1 MLRHRPGPVALLA
14 AAAIMPAALLE
25 TLGSSTVPV
34 GGLEHLVAGGVT
46 ALVAAVASGSLTATA
61 VRRRDAQT
69 ALLGTAFS
77 TMTSMLAVHALAT
90 PGVLF
95 GMNGVVALAGGLS
108 LPAGAGVLA
117 LSALPG
123 LRSTRRM
130 GRLLA
135 LQAALAAGVA
145 GLGAGG
151 PAPRRMGRLLALQA
165 ALAAGVAGLG
175 AVGLAWPALVPAVP
189 TTGSRAAL
197 TLMAVGLAL
206 FALLANRALRTYA
219 LTRRADDL
227 VVAVGCAWLA
237 VASIATLTRAPG
249 TAGFYLGHLLEV
261 SGVLLLGVPVALDLR
276 RGAASRP
283 LVGDLTAA
291 EVVAAEEAY
300 LGARVRALMVRLA
313 DHDGSTEGHSRRVAL
328 LAVQVGETLGLAPA
342 TLRHLAVGGLLH
354 DIGKL
359 AVSGEILRK
368 PGKLTDAE
376 YDAVK
381 RHPAAGVELLRELGG
396 FPAGVHALV
405 GEHHERLD
413 GGGYPLGRTG
423 AELEIGPRILAACD
437 VYDALVSD
445 RVYREA
451 WTAERALSLLREQA
465 ASAFDA
471 ACVES
476 LARVVGLA
484 PVAAPAVAHGLGAPV
499 IRLA

>member
-1 MLRHRPGPVALLA
+1 MLRHRPGPIALLA

-25 TLGSSTVPV
+25 TLGSSTVNA
-34 GGLEHLVAGGVT
+34 GGLEHLVVVGVT

-130 GRLLA
+130 ARLLA
-135 LQAALAAGVA
+135 LQAALAVGV
-145 GLGAGG
+145 G
-151 PAPRRMGRLLALQA
+151 
-165 ALAAGVAGLG
+165 GLG
-175 AVGLAWPALVPAVP
+175 AVGLAWPALVPPVP

-197 TLMAVGLAL
+197 TLMAVGFAL

-227 VVAVGCAWLA
+227 VVAVGCACLA
-237 VASIATLTRAPG
+237 FASIATLTRAPG

-283 LVGDLTAA
+283 LVGDLRAA

-328 LAVQVGETLGLAPA
+328 LAVQVGETLGLPPA

-359 AVSGEILRK
+359 AVPGEILRK

-381 RHPAAGVELLRELGG
+381 RHPAAGVQLLRELGG
-396 FPAGVHALV
+396 FPAGVPALV
-405 GEHHERLD
+405 GEPHQRLD

-465 ASAFDA
+465 GTAFDA
-471 ACVES
+471 TCVES

-484 PVAAPAVAHGLGAPV
+484 PVAAPAVARGVGAPA

>member
-1 MLRHRPGPVALLA
+1 MLRHRPGPIALLA
-14 AAAIMPAALLE
+14 AAAILPAALLE

-34 GGLEHLVAGGVT
+34 GGLEHLLVVGVT
-46 ALVAAVASGSLTATA
+46 ALVAAIASGRLTATA

-135 LQAALAAGVA
+135 LQAALAAGV
-145 GLGAGG
+145 
-151 PAPRRMGRLLALQA
+151 
-165 ALAAGVAGLG
+165 VGLG
-175 AVGLAWPALVPAVP
+175 AVGLAWPAVVPAVP

-206 FALLANRALRTYA
+206 FGLLANRALRTYA

-328 LAVQVGETLGLAPA
+328 LAVQVGETLGLPGAP
-342 TLRHLAVGGLLH
+342 LRHLAVGGLLH

-359 AVSGEILRK
+359 SIAAEILRK
-368 PGKLTDAE
+368 PEKLTDAE

-381 RHPAAGVELLRELGG
+381 RHPAAGVQLLRELGG
-396 FPAGVHALV
+396 FPAAAHALV

-465 ASAFDA
+465 GSAFDA
-471 ACVES
+471 AAS
-476 LARVVGLA
+476 SRSRASSGSHPSRRPRSRTGSAR
-484 PVAAPAVAHGLGAPV
+484 
-499 IRLA
+499 RR

>member
-1 MLRHRPGPVALLA
+1 MIRHRPGPLVLLA
-14 AAAIMPAALLE
+14 AAAVLPGALLE
-25 TLGSSTVPV
+25 TLGSSTLPV
-34 GGLEHLVAGGVT
+34 GGLEHLVVVGVT
-46 ALVAAVASGSLTATA
+46 ALVAALASGRLTATA

-77 TMTSMLAVHALAT
+77 TMTAMLAVHALAT

-108 LPAGAGVLA
+108 LPAGAAVLA

-123 LRSTRRM
+123 LRDTRRM
-130 GRLLA
+130 GPLLA
-135 LQAALAAGVA
+135 LQGALVA
-145 GLGAGG
+145 CVVGLGTA
-151 PAPRRMGRLLALQA
+151 
-165 ALAAGVAGLG
+165 
-175 AVGLAWPALVPAVP
+175 GLAWPSLVPPVP
-189 TTGSRAAL
+189 QSGSRAAL

-206 FALLANRALRTYA
+206 FALLANRAMRTFA

-227 VVAVGCAWLA
+227 VVAVGCVWLA

-249 TAGFYLGHLLEV
+249 SAGFYLGHFLEI

-283 LVGDLTAA
+283 LVGDLRAA
-291 EVVAAEEAY
+291 DVVAAEEGY

-313 DHDGSTEGHSRRVAL
+313 EHDGSTEGHSRRVAL

-359 AVSGEILRK
+359 SVPGAILRK
-368 PGKLTDAE
+368 PGQLTDAE

-381 RHPAAGVELLRELGG
+381 RHPAAGVQLLRELGG
-396 FPAGVHALV
+396 FPPAVHRLV

-413 GGGYPLGRTG
+413 GAGYPLGRTA
-423 AELEIGPRILAACD
+423 AELELGPRILAVCD

-445 RVYREA
+445 RVYRDA
-451 WTAERALSLLREQA
+451 WTAEQALGMLRQQA
-465 ASAFDA
+465 GTAVDG

-484 PVAAPAVAHGLGAPV
+484 PAPPVAAATERAVAAPA